1 MAKEIEIDDTKIV
14 ELYMNACL
22 LSKDNLSS
30 VYAFC
35 NYYEFEESEFYKYFT
50 SFEALEMHIFKL
62 FFTQTQSVLMNSKQ
76 YEDYDSKHKLLSFY
90 YTFFELLTANRSF
103 VVLKLKENK
112 NKLEAIKKMQSLKEA
127 FKQYVKE
134 LEIQKIDFKNDK
146 INKLQDSSISN
157 LAWLQLISILKFWID
172 DTSTKFEKTDVFIE
186 KSVKAGFDVM
196 NIAPVKS
203 VFDLAKFLWKEKGV
217 MS

>member
-1 MAKEIEIDDTKIV
+1 MTKKIEIDDNKIV

-22 LSKDNLSS
+22 LGKDNLSS

-35 NYYEFEESEFYKYFT
+35 HYYEFEESKFYEYFT
-50 SFEALEMHIFKL
+50 SFEALEMHVFKL

-76 YEDYDSKHKLLSFY
+76 YEDYDAKHKLLSFY

-112 NKLEAIKKMQSLKEA
+112 NKLEVMKKIQSLKHV

-134 LEIQKIDFKNDK
+134 LGIQKVDFKNDK
-146 INKLQDSSISN
+146 MNKLQDNSMSN

-172 DTSTKFEKTDVFIE
+172 DTSTKFEKTDIFIE
-186 KSVKAGFDVM
+186 KSVKAGFDVI
-196 NIAPVKS
+196 NVDPVKS
-203 VFDLAKFLWKEKGV
+203 VFDLAKFLWKEKGS